1 LKKSFLTV
9 AFTEWM
15 QIGLI
20 SIFITAFCGLF
31 SLLLAVRYLNF
42 HPYFFDAVS
51 YSFYNIRLLEL
62 VRLDGAWPVA
72 WQEISGNNRHPLRTV
87 PLILFSP
94 SLLGHPFGHVP
105 FALLALLIF
114 LCLLGWVTLQTT
126 KSKPLSALVVLA
138 AGCMPGIFQPWTG
151 ISAYWLDLVAALLMG
166 AALLSLV
173 RFGSG
178 GGIAWLALAGFFGA
192 GACLSRYI
200 AAGYLFFAGGP
211 AALLVLWARA
221 RATPRPWRAF
231 LIYFLLLAGS
241 GGVLAGP
248 FLLSHASSV
257 AEFYR
262 TYGYALGAPLGQT
275 LHALRTSAG
284 DFLAPTGVVFL
295 ALGGLLKA
303 WHHFRSRGSL
313 DACLLGAA
321 VWLALA
327 VPIFL
332 IFVIRAAT
340 GHTVAFA
347 VVCWWAALLMP
358 WGRST
363 LLSPMKGLVRV
374 VAPTTAALIFGGW
387 VWQYGKEWREA
398 ARPSAEATGM
408 RLMQTQLADELTRD
422 RRPLVWNAYF
432 GEVSWIPA
440 LDAYYRHGILPI
452 PLGQDYVFSVH
463 ESVYRGN
470 FPGWPLKRIQEFLY
484 NNAVQ
489 HLEIAVILEDFT
501 HAERTLPEPTGRAVA
516 EFMSRRIHEDPQWEK
531 IFEMENEYIG
541 RLGGYKNIKSSSEA
555 FQQTIKREIQLKPK
569 IK

>member
-1 LKKSFLTV
+1 
-9 AFTEWM
+9 M

-20 SIFITAFCGLF
+20 SIFITAFCGIF
-31 SLLLAVRYLNF
+31 SLLLAVRYLEF

-178 GGIAWLALAGFFGA
+178 GGSGWLILCGILGA
-192 GACLSRYI
+192 SACLSRYV
-200 AAGYLFFAGGP
+200 AAVYLAFAGIP
-211 AALLVLWARA
+211 CALILLFSRSRHDPKPLVFFCRSLI
-221 RATPRPWRAF
+221 F
-231 LIYFLLLAGS
+231 LSLSGGLLAGAF
-241 GGVLAGP
+241 VLN
-248 FLLSHASSV
+248 HAESV
-257 AEFYR
+257 AEFYS
-262 TYGYALGAPLGQT
+262 TYGYALGAPVGAAIRSLK
-275 LHALRTSAG
+275 TSAG
-284 DFLAPTGVVFL
+284 DFLSPIGVVI
-295 ALGGLLKA
+295 LLSAAIFKG
-303 WHHFRSRGSL
+303 WLCFRQRKT
-313 DACLLGAA
+313 D
-321 VWLALA
+321 ALA
-327 VPIFL
+327 WMAALWVAFAVPLFL
-332 IFVIRAAT
+332 VFVAKAAT
-340 GHTVAFA
+340 GHTVAYA
-347 VVCWWAALLMP
+347 VVCWWVAVVMP
-358 WGRST
+358 WGCANGGVTRFPEIKSRFF
-363 LLSPMKGLVRV
+363 LSFASV
-374 VAPTTAALIFGGW
+374 VLAGW
-387 VWQYGKEWREA
+387 AWQYVKEWKAAGAPSEEA
-398 ARPSAEATGM
+398 GGIRA
-408 RLMQTQLADELTRD
+408 MQTRLADELTRD
-422 RRPLVWNAYF
+422 GRPVVWNAYF
-432 GEVSWIPA
+432 GELSWIPA
-440 LDAYYRHGILPI
+440 VDAYYRHGILPI

-516 EFMSRRIHEDPQWEK
+516 KFMSRRIRENSQWVK
-531 IFEMENEYIG
+531 VFEIENPWIG
-541 RLGGYKNIKSSSEA
+541 RLGGYRNTTAPADSYTRRLRGNLRLAPSES
-555 FQQTIKREIQLKPK
+555 
-569 IK
+569 

>member
-1 LKKSFLTV
+1 
-9 AFTEWM
+9 M

-20 SIFITAFCGLF
+20 SIFITAFCGIF
-31 SLLLAVRYLNF
+31 SLLLAVRYLEF

-72 WQEISGNNRHPLRTV
+72 LQEISGNNRHPLRTV

-178 GGIAWLALAGFFGA
+178 GGNGWLILCGILGA
-192 GACLSRYI
+192 SACLSRYV
-200 AAGYLFFAGGP
+200 AAVYLAFAGIP
-211 AALLVLWARA
+211 CALILLFSRA
-221 RATPRPWRAF
+221 RHDPKPLVFFCRSLIF
-231 LIYFLLLAGS
+231 LALSGGLLAGAF
-241 GGVLAGP
+241 VLNHAG
-248 FLLSHASSV
+248 SV

-262 TYGYALGAPLGQT
+262 TYGYALGAPVGTAIRSLK
-275 LHALRTSAG
+275 TSAG
-284 DFLAPTGVVFL
+284 DFLSPLGV
-295 ALGGLLKA
+295 AILL
-303 WHHFRSRGSL
+303 S
-313 DACLLGAA
+313 AA
-321 VWLALA
+321 VFKGWLCFRQRKTDALA
-327 VPIFL
+327 WMAALWVAFAVPLFL
-332 IFVIRAAT
+332 VFVAKAAT
-340 GHTVAFA
+340 GHTVAYA
-347 VVCWWAALLMP
+347 VVCWWVALVMP
-358 WGRST
+358 WGGVGGSMAVIKPRY
-363 LLSPMKGLVRV
+363 LLFFTTFILV
-374 VAPTTAALIFGGW
+374 GW
-387 VWQYGKEWREA
+387 AWQYMKEWKAAGVPSEEA
-398 ARPSAEATGM
+398 VGIRA
-408 RLMQTQLADELTRD
+408 MQTRLADELTRSGH
-422 RRPLVWNAYF
+422 PIVWNAYF
-432 GEVSWIPA
+432 GELSWIPA
-440 LDAYYRHGILPI
+440 IDAYYRHRVLPI

-470 FPGWPLKRIQEFLY
+470 FPAWPLKRIQEFLY

-531 IFEMENEYIG
+531 IFEVENEYIG

-569 IK
+569 INIK